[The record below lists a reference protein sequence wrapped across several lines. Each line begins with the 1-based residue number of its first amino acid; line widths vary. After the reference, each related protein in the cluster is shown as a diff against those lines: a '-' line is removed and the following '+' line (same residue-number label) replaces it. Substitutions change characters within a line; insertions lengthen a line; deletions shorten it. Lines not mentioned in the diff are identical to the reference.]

1 MSWEKLA
8 QNRIEEAIAAGQF
21 DDLPGRGQPLDLTE
35 YFSRPAA
42 ERAGVSLLKNAG
54 VLPPEME
61 LLKQIG
67 RLEEVL
73 AACGDDEPQRRERL
87 QAELQELRVGY
98 AMAME
103 RRRRRE
109 PAG

>member
-8 QNRIEEAIAAGQF
+8 HHRIEEAIAAGEF
-21 DDLPGRGQPLDLTE
+21 DDLPGRGQPLDLAE

-42 ERAGVSLLKNAG
+42 ERAGASLLKNAG

-61 LLKQIG
+61 TLKSIA
-67 RLEEVL
+67 RIEEML
-73 AACGDDEPQRRERL
+73 AACAAPDRQRRLRE
-87 QAELQELRVGY
+87 ELQELRVGF

-103 RRRRRE
+103 RRRKRE
-109 PAG
+109 SL

>member
-8 QNRIEEAIAAGQF
+8 QNRIEEAIAAGEF
-21 DDLPGRGQPLDLTE
+21 EDLPGRGQPLDLTE

-42 ERAGVSLLKNAG
+42 ERAGASLLKNAG

-61 LLKQIG
+61 LLKQIAA
-67 RLEEVL
+67 LETAIGTCRE
-73 AACGDDEPQRRERL
+73 ERRQQL
-87 QAELQELRVGY
+87 QADLQELQVAY

-103 RRRRRE
+103 RRKRRE
-109 PAG
+109 RPD

>member
-8 QNRIEEAIAAGQF
+8 HHRIEEAIAAGEF
-21 DDLPGRGQPLDLTE
+21 DDLPGPGQPLDLAE
-35 YFSRPAA
+35 YFSRPPT

-61 LLKQIG
+61 LLKAIG
-67 RLEEVL
+67 RLEEAL
-73 AACGDDEPQRRERL
+73 HECADSQRHSRL
-87 QAELQELRVGY
+87 QTELQETRVAF

-103 RRRRRE
+103 RRKRRE
-109 PAG
+109 PWT

>member
-8 QNRIEEAIAAGQF
+8 HNRIEEAIAAGEF
-21 DDLPGRGQPLDLTE
+21 DDLPGKGQPLDLGE
-35 YFSRPAA
+35 YFSRPPS

-61 LLKQIG
+61 LLKSIG
-67 RLEEVL
+67 QLE
-73 AACGDDEPQRRERL
+73 AALEKCNDPQRQDKL
-87 QAELQELRVGY
+87 QTELQETRVAF

-103 RRRRRE
+103 RRKRRE
-109 PAG
+109 PGI